1 MKTILLLFIISA
13 FPLSS
18 YAAAYK
24 KATEGKEVVL
34 DKLYPRKG
42 TIEINPSFGAILN
55 QSYIS
60 SFLAGGGVTYFW
72 KETSGISVDVQMSIN
87 SDKAERTCI
96 ESFFLD
102 PLNAVSDVCGPAD
115 ILDETP
121 KDSAEGLFPRY
132 GPAYVP
138 IREMNYIVTGNYVWS
153 PIYGKQLLFLAQQVT
168 SIYSLSLVVGLLCQP
183 SIQNK
188 MS

>member
-13 FPLSS
+13 FPFSLN
-18 YAAAYK
+18 AAAYK

-42 TIEINPSFGAILN
+42 TVEINPSFGAILN

-60 SFLAGGGVTYFW
+60 SFLAGGGITYFW
-72 KETSGISVDVQMSIN
+72 KESAGISVDIQMSIN

-102 PLNAVSDVCGPAD
+102 PLNAVSDVCGPPD
-115 ILDETP
+115 ILDDTQ
-121 KDSAEGLFPRY
+121 KDAAEGLFPRY

-138 IREMNYIVTGNYVWS
+138 IRDKLYCYR
-153 PIYGKQLLFLAQQVT
+153 
-168 SIYSLSLVVGLLCQP
+168 
-183 SIQNK
+183 
-188 MS
+188 